1 MGFCIFYYRACS
13 EFSFSQNIHWLGAK
27 VRCIWTTNAHLNGAI
42 KRNFNWVNHEHK
54 TVSSVI
60 SMHIWHRAAELI
72 CLITIGA
79 VYLACQPHCT
89 LQDELYLI
97 LYLWIM
103 KHMMAEILTCL
114 RLHMITWCDKLRFA
128 SFCTGAAITTDLA
141 VSGAYCL
148 YEYGCNDYVDSF
160 KVVFSNKWNFCCEL

>member
-27 VRCIWTTNAHLNGAI
+27 VHCIWTTNAHLNGAI
-42 KRNFNWVNHEHK
+42 KRNFSGSTMNTKLWALSLACIYGIGLLNSP
-54 TVSSVI
+54 VS
-60 SMHIWHRAAELI
+60 LP
-72 CLITIGA
+72 LG
-79 VYLACQPHCT
+79 LACQPHCT

-128 SFCTGAAITTDLA
+128 SFFTGTAITTDLA

-148 YEYGCNDYVDSF
+148 YEYGCNDYMDSF